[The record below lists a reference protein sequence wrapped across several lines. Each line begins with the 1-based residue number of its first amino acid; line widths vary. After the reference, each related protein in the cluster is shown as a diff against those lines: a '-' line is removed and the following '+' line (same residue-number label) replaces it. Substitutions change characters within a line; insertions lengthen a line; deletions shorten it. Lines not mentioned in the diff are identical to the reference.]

1 MIKLVNVYKYFNRG
15 KKNEVKAIDN
25 TSIDL
30 PDKGIVTL
38 LGPSGCGKTTL
49 LNSIGGLSRINKGSI
64 YIDGERITKRS
75 VNKIDKIRSL
85 KIGYIFQNFNLLD
98 DETVFDNVSL
108 VLKINGL
115 KDKEEIKKRVNFCL
129 ESLGIYRYRN
139 RYASMLSGGERQR
152 VAIAR
157 AIVKDPEVIIA
168 DEPTGNLDSKN
179 SIEVM
184 NIIKSISRDR
194 LVILV
199 THERELAKFYSDRII
214 EISDGKIVKDYENA
228 DNHELDYRLDNK
240 IYLKDIEN
248 YSNKEVGSAKVEY
261 YSDNND
267 KVSFKIVVKNDN
279 IYIESD
285 SLKKIEVINNSN
297 IELVDAHY
305 EKINKKVYEEFSF
318 DFNKVKD
325 NKFKEKY
332 SSIYNV
338 VTSTKKGFRKVLNYS
353 FVKKLLLIG
362 FFTSS
367 LFIMYSV
374 SSIMST
380 FKIDEKNFVSYNKDY
395 VLLNKKNMSVNEFN
409 NLNNVSNVEYVLPSN
424 GNVQVNFKFNKFLQT
439 SGILESMSGS
449 LASYSKVDK
458 VINGVKTNGKKEII
472 IDKMVIDKFLSMGDA
487 KNAGFNTYDS
497 FINEY
502 VYLQNNDMYK
512 IVGISDTNSPSIYV
526 NDSEFV
532 NFIDNSLKDT
542 NTLEESS
549 DKLKNYE
556 RTSVILTKGSL
567 PVNDYEVIVNEKM
580 KDMYPLDKSIDKKV
594 GDNKLKVVGYY
605 KSGSENGL
613 LVSENT
619 IKNNLILTSDKFVIS
634 SSDKDST
641 INELKVSKYNVVD
654 TYKNSLNDY
663 KRNIE
668 ESNRNKI
675 IYSSVIVIISLIE
688 IYLIVR
694 SSFLSRVKEVGI
706 LRSIGVKRKDIYKM
720 FMGEILSIT
729 LISSVPGLIVMSYI
743 LYTLSKISVLNIV
756 INWYVVLISLV
767 IILVF
772 NTLFGLLP
780 VYKTIRKTPHEI
792 LSRNDVD

>member
-1 MIKLVNVYKYFNRG
+1 MIKLANVYKYFNRG

-25 TSIDL
+25 TSLDL

-240 IYLKDIEN
+240 IYLKDMEN

-261 YSDNND
+261 YSDNTD

-380 FKIDEKNFVSYNKDY
+380 FKVDEKNFVSYNKDY

-487 KNAGFNTYDS
+487 KNAGFNTYDN

-532 NFIDNSLKDT
+532 NFIENSLNDNSEDG
-542 NTLEESS
+542 S
-549 DKLKNYE
+549 DKLKSYE
-556 RTSVILTKGSL
+556 RSSITLTKGSL
-567 PVNDYEVIVNEKM
+567 PVNDYEVIVNENM
-580 KDMYPLDKSIDKKV
+580 KDMYPLDKIIDKKV

-605 KSGSENGL
+605 KSVSESGL

-619 IKNNLILTSDKFVIS
+619 IKNRLILTSDKFVIS

-641 INELKVSKYNVVD
+641 ISELKTSKYNVVD
-654 TYKNSLNDY
+654 TYKDSLNNY
-663 KRNIE
+663 KRSIE

-729 LISSVPGLIVMSYI
+729 LISSVPGLIVMGYI

>member
-214 EISDGKIVKDYENA
+214 EISDGKIVKDYENV

-240 IYLKDIEN
+240 IYLKDMEN
-248 YSNKEVGSAKVEY
+248 YSNKEVGSAKIEY
-261 YSDNND
+261 YSDNTD

-380 FKIDEKNFVSYNKDY
+380 FKVDEKNFVSYNKDY

-409 NLNNVSNVEYVLPSN
+409 NLNNVSNVEYVLPSD
-424 GNVQVNFKFNKFLQT
+424 GKVQVNFKFYKFLQT

-449 LASYSKVDK
+449 LASYNKVDK

-487 KNAGFNTYDS
+487 KNAGFNTYDN

-502 VYLQNNDMYK
+502 VYLQNDDMYK

-532 NFIDNSLKDT
+532 NFIENSLND
-542 NTLEESS
+542 NLEDGS
-549 DKLKNYE
+549 DKLKSYE
-556 RTSVILTKGSL
+556 RSSITLTKGSL
-567 PVNDYEVIVNEKM
+567 PVNDYEVIVNENM
-580 KDMYPLDKSIDKKV
+580 KDMYPLDKIIDKKV

-605 KSGSENGL
+605 KSGSENDL

-619 IKNNLILTSDKFVIS
+619 IKNRLILTSDKFVIS

-641 INELKVSKYNVVD
+641 ISELKTSKYNVVD
-654 TYKNSLNDY
+654 TYKDSLSNY
-663 KRNIE
+663 KRSIE

-729 LISSVPGLIVMSYI
+729 LISSVPGLIVMGYI

>member
-25 TSIDL
+25 TSLDL

-214 EISDGKIVKDYENA
+214 EISDGKIVKDYENT

-240 IYLKDIEN
+240 IYLKDMEN

-261 YSDNND
+261 YSDNTD

-380 FKIDEKNFVSYNKDY
+380 FKVDEKNFVSYNKDY

-409 NLNNVSNVEYVLPSN
+409 NLNNVSNVEYVLPSD
-424 GNVQVNFKFNKFLQT
+424 GKVQVNFKFYKFLQT

-487 KNAGFNTYDS
+487 KNAGFNTYDN

-502 VYLQNNDMYK
+502 VYLQNDDMYK

-532 NFIDNSLKDT
+532 NFIENSLNDNSEDG
-542 NTLEESS
+542 S
-549 DKLKNYE
+549 DKLKSYE
-556 RTSVILTKGSL
+556 RSSITLTKDSL
-567 PVNDYEVIVNEKM
+567 PVNDYEVIVNENM
-580 KDMYPLDKSIDKKV
+580 KDMYPLDKIIDKKV

-605 KSGSENGL
+605 KSGSESGL

-619 IKNNLILTSDKFVIS
+619 IKNRLILTSDKFVIS

-641 INELKVSKYNVVD
+641 ISELKSSKYNVVD
-654 TYKNSLNDY
+654 TYKDSLSNY
-663 KRNIE
+663 KRSIE

-729 LISSVPGLIVMSYI
+729 LISSVPGLIVMGYI

>member
-25 TSIDL
+25 TSLDL

-214 EISDGKIVKDYENA
+214 EISDGKIVKDYENV

-240 IYLKDIEN
+240 IYLKDMEN
-248 YSNKEVGSAKVEY
+248 YSNKEVGSAKIEY
-261 YSDNND
+261 YSDNTD

-380 FKIDEKNFVSYNKDY
+380 FKVDEKNFVSYNKDY

-409 NLNNVSNVEYVLPSN
+409 NLNNVSNVEYVLPSD
-424 GNVQVNFKFNKFLQT
+424 GKVQVNFKFYKFLQT

-487 KNAGFNTYDS
+487 KNAGFNTYDN

-502 VYLQNNDMYK
+502 VYLQNDDMYK

-532 NFIDNSLKDT
+532 NFIENSLNDNSEDD
-542 NTLEESS
+542 S
-549 DKLKNYE
+549 DKLKSYE
-556 RTSVILTKGSL
+556 RSSITLTKGSL
-567 PVNDYEVIVNEKM
+567 PVNDYEVIVNENM
-580 KDMYPLDKSIDKKV
+580 KDMYPLDKIVDKKV

-605 KSGSENGL
+605 KSVSENGL

-619 IKNNLILTSDKFVIS
+619 IKNRLILTSDKFVIS

-641 INELKVSKYNVVD
+641 ISELKTSKYNVVD
-654 TYKNSLNDY
+654 TYKDSLNNY
-663 KRNIE
+663 KRSIE

-729 LISSVPGLIVMSYI
+729 LISSVPGLIVMGYI

>member
-25 TSIDL
+25 TSLDL

-64 YIDGERITKRS
+64 YIDGERITNRS

-214 EISDGKIVKDYENA
+214 EISDGKIVKDYENV

-240 IYLKDIEN
+240 IYLKDMEN

-261 YSDNND
+261 YSDNTD

-285 SLKKIEVINNSN
+285 SLKKIEVINNGN

-380 FKIDEKNFVSYNKDY
+380 FKVDEKNFVSYNKDY

-472 IDKMVIDKFLSMGDA
+472 IDKMVIDKFLSMSDA
-487 KNAGFNTYDS
+487 KNAGFNTYDN

-502 VYLQNNDMYK
+502 VYLQNDDMYK

-532 NFIDNSLKDT
+532 NFIENSLKD
-542 NTLEESS
+542 NSEESS
-549 DKLKNYE
+549 DKLKSYE
-556 RTSVILTKGSL
+556 RSSITLTKGSL
-567 PVNDYEVIVNEKM
+567 PVNDYEVIVNENM

-594 GDNKLKVVGYY
+594 VDNKLKVVGYY
-605 KSGSENGL
+605 KSVSENGL

-619 IKNNLILTSDKFVIS
+619 IKNRLILTSDKFVIS

-641 INELKVSKYNVVD
+641 ISELKTSKYNVVD
-654 TYKNSLNDY
+654 TYKDSLSNY
-663 KRNIE
+663 KRSIE

-729 LISSVPGLIVMSYI
+729 LISSVPGLIVMGYI

>member
-25 TSIDL
+25 TSLDL

-75 VNKIDKIRSL
+75 VNKIDRIRSL

-472 IDKMVIDKFLSMGDA
+472 IDKMVIDRFLSMGDA
-487 KNAGFNTYDS
+487 KNAGFNTYDN

-502 VYLQNNDMYK
+502 VYLQNDDMYK

-532 NFIDNSLKDT
+532 NFIENSLNDNSEDG
-542 NTLEESS
+542 S
-549 DKLKNYE
+549 DKLKSYE
-556 RTSVILTKGSL
+556 RSSITLTKGSL
-567 PVNDYEVIVNEKM
+567 PVNDYEVIVNENM
-580 KDMYPLDKSIDKKV
+580 KDMYPLDKIIDKKV

-605 KSGSENGL
+605 KSVSESGL

-619 IKNNLILTSDKFVIS
+619 IKNRLILTSDKFVIS

-641 INELKVSKYNVVD
+641 ISELKTSKYNVVD
-654 TYKNSLNDY
+654 TYKDSLNNY
-663 KRNIE
+663 KRSIE

-729 LISSVPGLIVMSYI
+729 LISSVPGLIVMGYI

-756 INWYVVLISLV
+756 INWYVVLISLA

>member
-25 TSIDL
+25 TSLDL

-240 IYLKDIEN
+240 IYLKDMEN

-261 YSDNND
+261 YSDNTD

-380 FKIDEKNFVSYNKDY
+380 FKVDEKNFVSYNKDY

-424 GNVQVNFKFNKFLQT
+424 GKVQVNFKFNKFLQT

-487 KNAGFNTYDS
+487 KNAGFNTYDN

-502 VYLQNNDMYK
+502 VYLQNDDMYK

-532 NFIDNSLKDT
+532 NFIENSLNDNSEDD
-542 NTLEESS
+542 S
-549 DKLKNYE
+549 DKLKSYE
-556 RTSVILTKGSL
+556 RSNITLTKGSL
-567 PVNDYEVIVNEKM
+567 PVNDYEVIVNENM
-580 KDMYPLDKSIDKKV
+580 KDMYPLDKIIDKKV

-605 KSGSENGL
+605 KSVSENGL

-619 IKNNLILTSDKFVIS
+619 IKNRLILTSDKFVIS

-641 INELKVSKYNVVD
+641 ISELKTSKYNVVD
-654 TYKNSLNDY
+654 TYKDSLNNY
-663 KRNIE
+663 KRSIE

-729 LISSVPGLIVMSYI
+729 LISSVPGLIVMGYI

>member
-25 TSIDL
+25 TSLDL

-214 EISDGKIVKDYENA
+214 EISDGKIVKDYENV

-240 IYLKDIEN
+240 IYLKDMEN

-261 YSDNND
+261 YSDNTD

-472 IDKMVIDKFLSMGDA
+472 IDKMVIDRFLSMGDA
-487 KNAGFNTYDS
+487 KNAGFNTYDN

-502 VYLQNNDMYK
+502 VYLQNDDMYK

-532 NFIDNSLKDT
+532 NFIENSLNDNSEDG
-542 NTLEESS
+542 S
-549 DKLKNYE
+549 DKLKSYE
-556 RTSVILTKGSL
+556 RSSITLTKGSL
-567 PVNDYEVIVNEKM
+567 PVNDYEVIVNENM
-580 KDMYPLDKSIDKKV
+580 KDMYPLDKIIDKKV

-619 IKNNLILTSDKFVIS
+619 IKNKLILTSDKFVIS

-641 INELKVSKYNVVD
+641 ISELKTSKYNVVD
-654 TYKNSLNDY
+654 TYKDSLSNY
-663 KRNIE
+663 KRSIE

-729 LISSVPGLIVMSYI
+729 LISSVPGLIVMGYI

>member
-25 TSIDL
+25 TSLDL

-152 VAIAR
+152 VVIAR

-472 IDKMVIDKFLSMGDA
+472 IDKMVIDRFLSMGDA
-487 KNAGFNTYDS
+487 KNAGFNTYDN

-502 VYLQNNDMYK
+502 VYLQNDDMYK

-532 NFIDNSLKDT
+532 NFIENSLNDNSEDG
-542 NTLEESS
+542 S
-549 DKLKNYE
+549 DKLKSYE
-556 RTSVILTKGSL
+556 RSSITLTKGSL
-567 PVNDYEVIVNEKM
+567 PVNDYEVIVNENM

-619 IKNNLILTSDKFVIS
+619 IKNRLILTSDKFVIS

-641 INELKVSKYNVVD
+641 ISELKSSKYNVVD
-654 TYKNSLNDY
+654 TYKDSLSNY
-663 KRNIE
+663 KRSIE

-729 LISSVPGLIVMSYI
+729 LISSVPGLIVMGYI

>member
-1 MIKLVNVYKYFNRG
+1 MIKLVNVYKYFNKG
-15 KKNEVKAIDN
+15 KKSEVRAIDN

-30 PDKGIVTL
+30 PEKGIVTL

-49 LNSIGGLSRINKGSI
+49 LNSIGGLSKIDKGSI
-64 YIDGERITKRS
+64 YVDEEKITKVS

-129 ESLGIYRYRN
+129 ESLNIYRYRN
-139 RYASMLSGGERQR
+139 RYANMLSGGERQR

-179 SIEVM
+179 TIEVM

-214 EISDGKIVKDYENA
+214 EISDGKIVKDYENV

-261 YSDNND
+261 YSDTTD

-380 FKIDEKNFVSYNKDY
+380 FKVDEKNFVSYNKDY

-472 IDKMVIDKFLSMGDA
+472 IDKMVIDRFLSMGDA
-487 KNAGFNTYDS
+487 KNAGFNTYDN

-502 VYLQNNDMYK
+502 VYLQNDDMYK

-526 NDSEFV
+526 NASEFV
-532 NFIDNSLKDT
+532 NFIENSLNDNSEDG
-542 NTLEESS
+542 S
-549 DKLKNYE
+549 DKLKSYE
-556 RTSVILTKGSL
+556 RSSITLTKGSL
-567 PVNDYEVIVNEKM
+567 PVNDYEVIVNENM
-580 KDMYPLDKSIDKKV
+580 KDMYPLDKIIDKKV

-605 KSGSENGL
+605 KSVSESGL

-619 IKNNLILTSDKFVIS
+619 IKNRLILTSDKFVIS

-641 INELKVSKYNVVD
+641 ISELKTSKYNVVD
-654 TYKNSLNDY
+654 TYKDSLNNY
-663 KRNIE
+663 KRSIE

-729 LISSVPGLIVMSYI
+729 LISSVPGLIVMGYI

>member
-25 TSIDL
+25 TSLDL

-240 IYLKDIEN
+240 IYLKDMEN

-261 YSDNND
+261 YSDNTD

-380 FKIDEKNFVSYNKDY
+380 FKVDEKNFVSYNKDY

-409 NLNNVSNVEYVLPSN
+409 NLNNVSNVEYVLPSD
-424 GNVQVNFKFNKFLQT
+424 GKVQVNFKFYKFLQT

-449 LASYSKVDK
+449 LASYNKVDK

-487 KNAGFNTYDS
+487 KNAGFNTYDN

-502 VYLQNNDMYK
+502 VYLQNDDMYK

-532 NFIDNSLKDT
+532 NFIENSLNDNSEDG
-542 NTLEESS
+542 S
-549 DKLKNYE
+549 DKLKSYE
-556 RTSVILTKGSL
+556 RSSITLTKGSL
-567 PVNDYEVIVNEKM
+567 PVNDYEVIVNENM
-580 KDMYPLDKSIDKKV
+580 KDMYPLDKIIDKKV

-605 KSGSENGL
+605 KSVSESGL

-619 IKNNLILTSDKFVIS
+619 IKNRLILTSDKFVIS

-641 INELKVSKYNVVD
+641 ISELKTSKYNVVD
-654 TYKNSLNDY
+654 TYKDSLSNY
-663 KRNIE
+663 KRSIE

-729 LISSVPGLIVMSYI
+729 LISSVPGLIVMGYI

>member
-25 TSIDL
+25 TSLDL

-214 EISDGKIVKDYENA
+214 EISDGKIVKDYENT

-240 IYLKDIEN
+240 IYLKDMEN
-248 YSNKEVGSAKVEY
+248 YSNKEVGSAKIEY
-261 YSDNND
+261 YSDNTD

-487 KNAGFNTYDS
+487 KNAGFNTYDN

-502 VYLQNNDMYK
+502 VYLQNDDMYK

-532 NFIDNSLKDT
+532 NFIENSLNDNSEDDSDRLK
-542 NTLEESS
+542 S
-549 DKLKNYE
+549 YE
-556 RTSVILTKGSL
+556 RSNITLTKGSL
-567 PVNDYEVIVNEKM
+567 PVNDYEVIVNENM

-605 KSGSENGL
+605 KSVSESGL

-619 IKNNLILTSDKFVIS
+619 IKNRLILTSDKFVIS

-641 INELKVSKYNVVD
+641 ISELKSSKYNVVD
-654 TYKNSLNDY
+654 TYKDSLSNY
-663 KRNIE
+663 KRSIE

-729 LISSVPGLIVMSYI
+729 LISSVPGLIVMGYI

>member
-25 TSIDL
+25 TSLDL

-49 LNSIGGLSRINKGSI
+49 LNSIGGLSKINKGSI

-240 IYLKDIEN
+240 IYLKDMEN

-261 YSDNND
+261 YSDNTD

-380 FKIDEKNFVSYNKDY
+380 FKVDEKNFVSYNKDY

-472 IDKMVIDKFLSMGDA
+472 IDKMVIDKFLSMSDA

-502 VYLQNNDMYK
+502 VYLQNDDMYK

-532 NFIDNSLKDT
+532 NFIENSLNDNSEDG
-542 NTLEESS
+542 S
-549 DKLKNYE
+549 DKLKSYE
-556 RTSVILTKGSL
+556 RSSITLTKGSL
-567 PVNDYEVIVNEKM
+567 PVNDYEVIVNENM

-594 GDNKLKVVGYY
+594 VDNKLKVVGYY
-605 KSGSENGL
+605 KSVSESGL

-619 IKNNLILTSDKFVIS
+619 IKNRLILTSDKFVIS

-641 INELKVSKYNVVD
+641 ISELKSSKYNVVD
-654 TYKNSLNDY
+654 TYKDSLSNY
-663 KRNIE
+663 KRSIE

-729 LISSVPGLIVMSYI
+729 LISSVPGLIVMGYI

>member
-25 TSIDL
+25 TSLDL

-214 EISDGKIVKDYENA
+214 EISDGKIVKDYENV

-240 IYLKDIEN
+240 IYLKDMEN
-248 YSNKEVGSAKVEY
+248 YSNKEVGSAKIEY
-261 YSDNND
+261 YSDNTD

-472 IDKMVIDKFLSMGDA
+472 IDKMVIDRFLSMGDA
-487 KNAGFNTYDS
+487 KNAGFNTYDN

-502 VYLQNNDMYK
+502 VYLQNDDMYK

-532 NFIDNSLKDT
+532 NFIENSLNDNSEDG
-542 NTLEESS
+542 S
-549 DKLKNYE
+549 DKLKSYE
-556 RTSVILTKGSL
+556 RSSITLTKGSL
-567 PVNDYEVIVNEKM
+567 PVNDYEVIVNENM
-580 KDMYPLDKSIDKKV
+580 KDMYPLDKIIDKKV

-619 IKNNLILTSDKFVIS
+619 IKNKLILTSDKFVIS

-641 INELKVSKYNVVD
+641 ISELKSSKYNVVD
-654 TYKNSLNDY
+654 TYKDSLSNY
-663 KRNIE
+663 KRSIE

-729 LISSVPGLIVMSYI
+729 LISSVPGLIVMGYI

>member
-25 TSIDL
+25 TSLDL

-75 VNKIDKIRSL
+75 VNKIDRIRSL

-214 EISDGKIVKDYENA
+214 EISDGKIVKDYENV

-472 IDKMVIDKFLSMGDA
+472 IDKMVIDRFLSMGDA
-487 KNAGFNTYDS
+487 KNAGFNTYDN

-502 VYLQNNDMYK
+502 VYLQNDDMYK

-532 NFIDNSLKDT
+532 NFIENSLNDNSEDG
-542 NTLEESS
+542 S
-549 DKLKNYE
+549 DKLKSYE
-556 RTSVILTKGSL
+556 RSSITLTKGSL
-567 PVNDYEVIVNEKM
+567 PVNDYEVIVNENM
-580 KDMYPLDKSIDKKV
+580 KDMYPLDKIIDKKV

-605 KSGSENGL
+605 KSVSESGL

-619 IKNNLILTSDKFVIS
+619 IKNRLILTSDKFVIS

-641 INELKVSKYNVVD
+641 ISELKTSKYNVVD
-654 TYKNSLNDY
+654 TYKDSLNNY
-663 KRNIE
+663 KRSIE

-729 LISSVPGLIVMSYI
+729 LISSVPGLIVMGYI

>member
-25 TSIDL
+25 TSLDL

-179 SIEVM
+179 TIEVM

-240 IYLKDIEN
+240 IYLKDMEN
-248 YSNKEVGSAKVEY
+248 YSNKEVGSAKIEY

-380 FKIDEKNFVSYNKDY
+380 FKVDEKNFVSYNKDY

-424 GNVQVNFKFNKFLQT
+424 GKVQVNFKFNKFLQT

-472 IDKMVIDKFLSMGDA
+472 IDKMVIDKFLSMSDA
-487 KNAGFNTYDS
+487 KNAGFNTYDN

-502 VYLQNNDMYK
+502 VYLQNDDMYK

-532 NFIDNSLKDT
+532 NFIENSLNDNSEDG
-542 NTLEESS
+542 S
-549 DKLKNYE
+549 DKLKSYE
-556 RTSVILTKGSL
+556 RSSITLTKGSL
-567 PVNDYEVIVNEKM
+567 PVNDYEVIVNENM
-580 KDMYPLDKSIDKKV
+580 KDMYPLDKIIDKKV

-619 IKNNLILTSDKFVIS
+619 IKNKLILTSDKFVIS

-641 INELKVSKYNVVD
+641 ISELKTSKYNVVD
-654 TYKNSLNDY
+654 TYKDSLSNY
-663 KRNIE
+663 KRSIE

-729 LISSVPGLIVMSYI
+729 LISSVPGLIVMGYI

>member
-25 TSIDL
+25 TSLDL

-214 EISDGKIVKDYENA
+214 EISDGKIIKDYENV

-261 YSDNND
+261 YSDTTD

-338 VTSTKKGFRKVLNYS
+338 VTSTKKGFKKVLNYS

-472 IDKMVIDKFLSMGDA
+472 IDKMVIDRFLSMGDA
-487 KNAGFNTYDS
+487 KNAGFNTYDN

-502 VYLQNNDMYK
+502 VYLQNDDMYK

-532 NFIDNSLKDT
+532 NFIENSLNDNSEDG
-542 NTLEESS
+542 S
-549 DKLKNYE
+549 DKLKSYE
-556 RTSVILTKGSL
+556 RSSITLTKGSL
-567 PVNDYEVIVNEKM
+567 PVNDYEVIVNENM

-619 IKNNLILTSDKFVIS
+619 IKNRLILTSDKFVIS

-641 INELKVSKYNVVD
+641 ISELKSSKYNVVD
-654 TYKNSLNDY
+654 TYKDSLSNY
-663 KRNIE
+663 KRSIE

-729 LISSVPGLIVMSYI
+729 LISSVPGLIVMGYI

>member
-1 MIKLVNVYKYFNRG
+1 MIKLANVYKYFNRG

-25 TSIDL
+25 TSLDL

-75 VNKIDKIRSL
+75 VNKIDRIRSL

-472 IDKMVIDKFLSMGDA
+472 IDKMVIDRFLSMGDA
-487 KNAGFNTYDS
+487 KNAGFNTYDN

-502 VYLQNNDMYK
+502 VYLQNDDMYK

-532 NFIDNSLKDT
+532 NFIENSLNDNSEDG
-542 NTLEESS
+542 S
-549 DKLKNYE
+549 DKLKSYE
-556 RTSVILTKGSL
+556 RSSITLTKGSL
-567 PVNDYEVIVNEKM
+567 PVNDYEVIVNENM
-580 KDMYPLDKSIDKKV
+580 KDMYPLDKIIDKKV

-605 KSGSENGL
+605 KSVSESGL

-619 IKNNLILTSDKFVIS
+619 IKNRLILTSDKFVIS

-641 INELKVSKYNVVD
+641 ISELKTSKYNVVD
-654 TYKNSLNDY
+654 TYKDSLNNY
-663 KRNIE
+663 KRSIE

-729 LISSVPGLIVMSYI
+729 LISSVPGLIVMGYI

>member
-25 TSIDL
+25 TSLDL

-240 IYLKDIEN
+240 IYLKDMEN

-261 YSDNND
+261 YSDNTD

-380 FKIDEKNFVSYNKDY
+380 FKVDEKNFVSYNKDY

-409 NLNNVSNVEYVLPSN
+409 NLNNVSNVEYVLPSD
-424 GNVQVNFKFNKFLQT
+424 GKVQVNFKFNKFLQT

-472 IDKMVIDKFLSMGDA
+472 IDKMVIDRFLSMGDA
-487 KNAGFNTYDS
+487 KNAGFNTYDN

-502 VYLQNNDMYK
+502 VYLQNDDMYK

-532 NFIDNSLKDT
+532 NFIENSLNDNSEDG
-542 NTLEESS
+542 S
-549 DKLKNYE
+549 DKLKSYE
-556 RTSVILTKGSL
+556 RSNITLTKGSL
-567 PVNDYEVIVNEKM
+567 PVNDYEVIVNENM
-580 KDMYPLDKSIDKKV
+580 KDMYPLDKIIDKKV

-605 KSGSENGL
+605 KSVSENGL

-619 IKNNLILTSDKFVIS
+619 IKNKLILTSDKFVIS

-641 INELKVSKYNVVD
+641 ISELKTSKYNVVD
-654 TYKNSLNDY
+654 TYKDSLNNY
-663 KRNIE
+663 KRSIE

-729 LISSVPGLIVMSYI
+729 LISSVPGLIVMGYI

>member
-25 TSIDL
+25 TSLDL

-214 EISDGKIVKDYENA
+214 EISDGKIVKDYENV

-240 IYLKDIEN
+240 IYLKDMEN

-261 YSDNND
+261 YSDNTD

-380 FKIDEKNFVSYNKDY
+380 FKVDEKNFVSYNKDY

-472 IDKMVIDKFLSMGDA
+472 IDKMVIDKFLSMSDA

-502 VYLQNNDMYK
+502 VYLQNDDMYK

-532 NFIDNSLKDT
+532 NFIENSLKD
-542 NTLEESS
+542 NSEDDS
-549 DKLKNYE
+549 DKLKSYE
-556 RTSVILTKGSL
+556 RSSITLTKGSL
-567 PVNDYEVIVNEKM
+567 PVNDYEVIVNENM
-580 KDMYPLDKSIDKKV
+580 KDMYPLDKIIDKKV

-605 KSGSENGL
+605 KSVSESGL

-619 IKNNLILTSDKFVIS
+619 IKNRLILTSDKFVIS

-641 INELKVSKYNVVD
+641 ISELKTSKYNVVD
-654 TYKNSLNDY
+654 TYKDSLSNY
-663 KRNIE
+663 KRSIE

-729 LISSVPGLIVMSYI
+729 LISSVPGLIVMGYI

>member
-25 TSIDL
+25 TSLDL

-49 LNSIGGLSRINKGSI
+49 LNSIGGLSKINKGSI

-214 EISDGKIVKDYENA
+214 EISDGKIVKDYENV

-240 IYLKDIEN
+240 IYLKDMEN

-261 YSDNND
+261 YSDNTD

-380 FKIDEKNFVSYNKDY
+380 FKVDEKNFVSYNKDY

-472 IDKMVIDKFLSMGDA
+472 IDKMVIDKFLSMSDA
-487 KNAGFNTYDS
+487 KNAGFNTYDN

-502 VYLQNNDMYK
+502 VYLQNDDMYK

-532 NFIDNSLKDT
+532 NFIENSLNDNSEDD
-542 NTLEESS
+542 S
-549 DKLKNYE
+549 DKLKSYE
-556 RTSVILTKGSL
+556 RSSITLTKGSL
-567 PVNDYEVIVNEKM
+567 PVNDYEVIVNENM

-594 GDNKLKVVGYY
+594 VDNKLKVVGYY
-605 KSGSENGL
+605 KSVSESGL

-619 IKNNLILTSDKFVIS
+619 IKNRLILTSDKFVIS

-641 INELKVSKYNVVD
+641 ISELKSSKYNVVD
-654 TYKNSLNDY
+654 TYKDSLSNY
-663 KRNIE
+663 KRSIE

-729 LISSVPGLIVMSYI
+729 LISSVPGLIVMGYI

>member
-25 TSIDL
+25 TSLDL

-214 EISDGKIVKDYENA
+214 EISDGKIVKDYENV

-240 IYLKDIEN
+240 IYLKDMEN
-248 YSNKEVGSAKVEY
+248 YSNKEVGSAKIEY
-261 YSDNND
+261 YSDNTD

-318 DFNKVKD
+318 DFNKIKD

-380 FKIDEKNFVSYNKDY
+380 FKVDEKNFVSYNKDY

-424 GNVQVNFKFNKFLQT
+424 GKVQVNFKFNKFLQT

-487 KNAGFNTYDS
+487 KNAGFNTYDN

-502 VYLQNNDMYK
+502 VYLQNDDMYK

-532 NFIDNSLKDT
+532 NFIENSLNDNSEDD
-542 NTLEESS
+542 S
-549 DKLKNYE
+549 DKLKSYE
-556 RTSVILTKGSL
+556 RSNITLTKGSL
-567 PVNDYEVIVNEKM
+567 PVNDYEVIVNENM
-580 KDMYPLDKSIDKKV
+580 KDMYPLDKIIDKKV

-605 KSGSENGL
+605 KSVSENGL

-619 IKNNLILTSDKFVIS
+619 IKNRLILTSDKFVIS

-641 INELKVSKYNVVD
+641 ISELKTSKYNVVD
-654 TYKNSLNDY
+654 TYKDSLNNY
-663 KRNIE
+663 KRSIE

-729 LISSVPGLIVMSYI
+729 LISSVPGLIVMGYI

>member
-1 MIKLVNVYKYFNRG
+1 MIKLVNVYKYFNKG

-25 TSIDL
+25 TSLDL

-64 YIDGERITKRS
+64 YIDGERITKRN

-115 KDKEEIKKRVNFCL
+115 KDKQEIKKRVNFCL
-129 ESLGIYRYRN
+129 ESLNIYRYRN
-139 RYASMLSGGERQR
+139 RYANMLSGGERQR

-214 EISDGKIVKDYENA
+214 EISDGKIVKDYENV

-240 IYLKDIEN
+240 IYLKDMEN

-261 YSDNND
+261 YSDNTD

-380 FKIDEKNFVSYNKDY
+380 FKVDEKNFVSYNKDY

-424 GNVQVNFKFNKFLQT
+424 GKVQVNFKFNKFLQT

-472 IDKMVIDKFLSMGDA
+472 IDKMVIDKFLSMSDA
-487 KNAGFNTYDS
+487 KNAGFNTYDN

-502 VYLQNNDMYK
+502 VYLQNDDMYK

-532 NFIDNSLKDT
+532 NFIENSLNDNS
-542 NTLEESS
+542 EESS
-549 DKLKNYE
+549 DKLKSYE
-556 RTSVILTKGSL
+556 RSSITLTKGSL
-567 PVNDYEVIVNEKM
+567 PVNDYEVIVNENM
-580 KDMYPLDKSIDKKV
+580 KDMYPLDKIIDKKV

-605 KSGSENGL
+605 KSVSESGL

-619 IKNNLILTSDKFVIS
+619 IKNRLILTSDKFVIS

-641 INELKVSKYNVVD
+641 ISELKSSKYNVVD
-654 TYKNSLNDY
+654 TYKDSLSNY
-663 KRNIE
+663 KRSIE

-729 LISSVPGLIVMSYI
+729 LISSVPGLIVMGYI

>member
-1 MIKLVNVYKYFNRG
+1 MIKLVNVYKYFNKG

-25 TSIDL
+25 TSLDL

-179 SIEVM
+179 TIEVM

-240 IYLKDIEN
+240 IYLKDMEN
-248 YSNKEVGSAKVEY
+248 YSNKEVGSAKIEY

-380 FKIDEKNFVSYNKDY
+380 FKVDEKNFVSYNKDY

-424 GNVQVNFKFNKFLQT
+424 GKVQVNFKFNKFLQT

-472 IDKMVIDKFLSMGDA
+472 IDKMVIDKFLSMSDA
-487 KNAGFNTYDS
+487 KNAGFNTYDN

-502 VYLQNNDMYK
+502 VYLQNDDMYK

-532 NFIDNSLKDT
+532 NFIENSLNDNS
-542 NTLEESS
+542 EESS
-549 DKLKNYE
+549 DKLKSYE
-556 RTSVILTKGSL
+556 RSSITLTKGSL
-567 PVNDYEVIVNEKM
+567 PVNDYEVIVNENM
-580 KDMYPLDKSIDKKV
+580 KDMYPLDKIIDKKV

-605 KSGSENGL
+605 KSVSESGL

-619 IKNNLILTSDKFVIS
+619 IKNRLILTSDKFVIS

-641 INELKVSKYNVVD
+641 ISELKSSKYNVVD
-654 TYKNSLNDY
+654 TYKDSLSNY
-663 KRNIE
+663 KRSIE

-729 LISSVPGLIVMSYI
+729 LISSVPGLIVMGYI

>member
-1 MIKLVNVYKYFNRG
+1 MIKLANVYKYFNRG

-25 TSIDL
+25 TSLDL

-75 VNKIDKIRSL
+75 VNKIDRIRSL

-472 IDKMVIDKFLSMGDA
+472 IDKMVIDRFLSMGDA
-487 KNAGFNTYDS
+487 KNAGFNTYDN

-502 VYLQNNDMYK
+502 VYLQNDDMYK

-532 NFIDNSLKDT
+532 NFIENSLNDNSEDDSDRLK
-542 NTLEESS
+542 S
-549 DKLKNYE
+549 YE
-556 RTSVILTKGSL
+556 RSNITLTKGSL
-567 PVNDYEVIVNEKM
+567 PVNDYEVIVNENM

-605 KSGSENGL
+605 KSVSENGL

-619 IKNNLILTSDKFVIS
+619 IKNRLILTSDKFVIS

-641 INELKVSKYNVVD
+641 ISELKSSKYNVVD
-654 TYKNSLNDY
+654 TYKDSLSNY
-663 KRNIE
+663 KRSIE

-729 LISSVPGLIVMSYI
+729 LISSVPGLIVMGYI

>member
-1 MIKLVNVYKYFNRG
+1 MK
-15 KKNEVKAIDN
+15 
-25 TSIDL
+25 
-30 PDKGIVTL
+30 
-38 LGPSGCGKTTL
+38 
-49 LNSIGGLSRINKGSI
+49 
-64 YIDGERITKRS
+64 
-75 VNKIDKIRSL
+75 
-85 KIGYIFQNFNLLD
+85 
-98 DETVFDNVSL
+98 
-108 VLKINGL
+108 
-115 KDKEEIKKRVNFCL
+115 
-129 ESLGIYRYRN
+129 
-139 RYASMLSGGERQR
+139 
-152 VAIAR
+152 
-157 AIVKDPEVIIA
+157 
-168 DEPTGNLDSKN
+168 
-179 SIEVM
+179 
-184 NIIKSISRDR
+184 
-194 LVILV
+194 
-199 THERELAKFYSDRII
+199 
-214 EISDGKIVKDYENA
+214 
-228 DNHELDYRLDNK
+228 
-240 IYLKDIEN
+240 
-248 YSNKEVGSAKVEY
+248 
-261 YSDNND
+261 
-267 KVSFKIVVKNDN
+267 
-279 IYIESD
+279 
-285 SLKKIEVINNSN
+285 
-297 IELVDAHY
+297 
-305 EKINKKVYEEFSF
+305 
-318 DFNKVKD
+318 
-325 NKFKEKY
+325 
-332 SSIYNV
+332 
-338 VTSTKKGFRKVLNYS
+338 
-353 FVKKLLLIG
+353 
-362 FFTSS
+362 
-367 LFIMYSV
+367 
-374 SSIMST
+374 
-380 FKIDEKNFVSYNKDY
+380 KNFVSYNKDY

-472 IDKMVIDKFLSMGDA
+472 IDKMVIDRFLSMGDA
-487 KNAGFNTYDS
+487 KNAGFNTYDN

-502 VYLQNNDMYK
+502 VYLQNDDMYK

-532 NFIDNSLKDT
+532 NFIENSLNDNSEDG
-542 NTLEESS
+542 S
-549 DKLKNYE
+549 DKLKSYE
-556 RTSVILTKGSL
+556 RSSITLTKGSL
-567 PVNDYEVIVNEKM
+567 PVNDYEVIVNENM
-580 KDMYPLDKSIDKKV
+580 KDMYPLDKIIDKKV

-605 KSGSENGL
+605 KSVSESGL

-619 IKNNLILTSDKFVIS
+619 IKNRLILTSDKFVIS

-641 INELKVSKYNVVD
+641 ISELKTSKYNVVD
-654 TYKNSLNDY
+654 TYKDSLNNY
-663 KRNIE
+663 KRSIE

-729 LISSVPGLIVMSYI
+729 LISSVPGLIVMGYI

>member
-25 TSIDL
+25 TSLDL

-214 EISDGKIVKDYENA
+214 EISDGKIVKDYENV

-240 IYLKDIEN
+240 IYLKDMEN
-248 YSNKEVGSAKVEY
+248 YSNKEVGSAKIEY
-261 YSDNND
+261 YSDNTD

-380 FKIDEKNFVSYNKDY
+380 FKVDEKNFVSYNKDY

-409 NLNNVSNVEYVLPSN
+409 NLNNVSNVEYVLPSD
-424 GNVQVNFKFNKFLQT
+424 GKVQVNFKFNKFLQT

-449 LASYSKVDK
+449 LASYNKVDK

-472 IDKMVIDKFLSMGDA
+472 IDKMVIDKFLSMSDA

-497 FINEY
+497 FINKY
-502 VYLQNNDMYK
+502 VYLQNDDMYK
-512 IVGISDTNSPSIYV
+512 IVGISDTSSPSIYV

-532 NFIDNSLKDT
+532 NFIENSLND
-542 NTLEESS
+542 NYMSEEES
-549 DKLKNYE
+549 DKLKSYE
-556 RTSVILTKGSL
+556 RSSITLTKGSL
-567 PVNDYEVIVNEKM
+567 PVNDYEVIVNENM

-594 GDNKLKVVGYY
+594 VDNKLKVVGYY
-605 KSGSENGL
+605 KSVSESGL

-619 IKNNLILTSDKFVIS
+619 IKNRLILTSDKFVIS

-641 INELKVSKYNVVD
+641 ISELKTSKYNVVD
-654 TYKNSLNDY
+654 TYKDSLSNY
-663 KRNIE
+663 KRSIE

-706 LRSIGVKRKDIYKM
+706 LRSIGVKKKDIYKM

-729 LISSVPGLIVMSYI
+729 LISSVPGLIVMGYI

>member
-1 MIKLVNVYKYFNRG
+1 MIKLVNVYKYFNKG

-25 TSIDL
+25 TSLDL

-240 IYLKDIEN
+240 IYLKDMEN

-261 YSDNND
+261 YSDNTD

-380 FKIDEKNFVSYNKDY
+380 FKVDEKNFVSYNKDY

-409 NLNNVSNVEYVLPSN
+409 NLNNVSNVEYVLPSD
-424 GNVQVNFKFNKFLQT
+424 GKVQVNFKFYKFLQT

-487 KNAGFNTYDS
+487 KNAGFNTYDN

-502 VYLQNNDMYK
+502 VYLQNDDMYK

-532 NFIDNSLKDT
+532 NFIENSLNDNSEDG
-542 NTLEESS
+542 S
-549 DKLKNYE
+549 DKLKSYE
-556 RTSVILTKGSL
+556 RSSITLTKGSL
-567 PVNDYEVIVNEKM
+567 PVNDYEVIVNENM
-580 KDMYPLDKSIDKKV
+580 KDMYPLDKIIDKKV

-605 KSGSENGL
+605 KSGSESGL

-619 IKNNLILTSDKFVIS
+619 IKNRLILTSDKFVIS

-641 INELKVSKYNVVD
+641 ISELKSSKYNVVD
-654 TYKNSLNDY
+654 TYKDSLSNY
-663 KRNIE
+663 KRSIE

-729 LISSVPGLIVMSYI
+729 LISSVPGLIVMGYI

>member
-1 MIKLVNVYKYFNRG
+1 MIKLVNVYKYFNKG

-25 TSIDL
+25 TSLDL

-199 THERELAKFYSDRII
+199 THGRELAKFYSDRII

-338 VTSTKKGFRKVLNYS
+338 VTSTKKGFRKALNYS

-439 SGILESMSGS
+439 SGILKSMSGS

-472 IDKMVIDKFLSMGDA
+472 IDKMVIDRFLSMGDA
-487 KNAGFNTYDS
+487 KNAGFNTYDN

-502 VYLQNNDMYK
+502 VYLQNDDMYK

-532 NFIDNSLKDT
+532 NFIENSLNDNSEDDSDRLK
-542 NTLEESS
+542 S
-549 DKLKNYE
+549 YE
-556 RTSVILTKGSL
+556 RSNITLTKGSL
-567 PVNDYEVIVNEKM
+567 PVNDYEVIVNENM

-605 KSGSENGL
+605 KSVSENGL

-619 IKNNLILTSDKFVIS
+619 IKNRLILTSDKFVIS

-641 INELKVSKYNVVD
+641 ISELKSSKYNVVD
-654 TYKNSLNDY
+654 TYKDSLSNY
-663 KRNIE
+663 KRSIE

-729 LISSVPGLIVMSYI
+729 LISSVPGLIVMGYI

>member
-214 EISDGKIVKDYENA
+214 EISDGKIVKDYENV

-240 IYLKDIEN
+240 IYLKDMEN

-261 YSDNND
+261 YSDNTD

-285 SLKKIEVINNSN
+285 SLKKIEVINNGN

-409 NLNNVSNVEYVLPSN
+409 NLNNVSNVEYVLPSD
-424 GNVQVNFKFNKFLQT
+424 GKVQVNFKFYKFLQT

-449 LASYSKVDK
+449 LASYNKVDK

-487 KNAGFNTYDS
+487 KNAGFNTYDN

-502 VYLQNNDMYK
+502 VYLQNDDMYK

-532 NFIDNSLKDT
+532 NFIENSLNDNS
-542 NTLEESS
+542 EESS
-549 DKLKNYE
+549 DKLKSYE
-556 RTSVILTKGSL
+556 RSSITLTKGSL
-567 PVNDYEVIVNEKM
+567 PVNDYEVIVNENM
-580 KDMYPLDKSIDKKV
+580 KDMYPLDKIIDKKV

-605 KSGSENGL
+605 KSVSENGL

-619 IKNNLILTSDKFVIS
+619 IKNKLILTSDKFVIS

-641 INELKVSKYNVVD
+641 ISELKTSKYNVVD
-654 TYKNSLNDY
+654 TYKDSLSNY
-663 KRNIE
+663 KRSIE

-729 LISSVPGLIVMSYI
+729 LISSVPGLIVMGYI

>member
-25 TSIDL
+25 TSLDL

-64 YIDGERITKRS
+64 YIDGERITNRS

-214 EISDGKIVKDYENA
+214 EISDGKIVKDYENT

-261 YSDNND
+261 YSDNTD

-380 FKIDEKNFVSYNKDY
+380 FKVDEKNFVSYNKDY

-409 NLNNVSNVEYVLPSN
+409 NLNNVSNVEYVLPSD
-424 GNVQVNFKFNKFLQT
+424 GKVQVNFKFNKFLQT

-449 LASYSKVDK
+449 LASYNKVDK

-472 IDKMVIDKFLSMGDA
+472 IDKMVIDKFLSMSDA

-502 VYLQNNDMYK
+502 VYLQNDDMYK
-512 IVGISDTNSPSIYV
+512 IVGISDTSSPSIYV

-532 NFIDNSLKDT
+532 NFIENSLNDNSED
-542 NTLEESS
+542 SS
-549 DKLKNYE
+549 DKLKSYE
-556 RTSVILTKGSL
+556 RSSITLTKGSL
-567 PVNDYEVIVNEKM
+567 PVNDYEVIVNENM
-580 KDMYPLDKSIDKKV
+580 KDMYPLDKIIDKKV

-605 KSGSENGL
+605 KSVSESGL

-619 IKNNLILTSDKFVIS
+619 IKNKLILTSDKFVIS
-634 SSDKDST
+634 SSDKYST
-641 INELKVSKYNVVD
+641 ISELKTSKYNVVD
-654 TYKNSLNDY
+654 TYKDSLSNY
-663 KRNIE
+663 KRSIE

-729 LISSVPGLIVMSYI
+729 LISSVPGLIVMGYI

>member
-25 TSIDL
+25 TSLDL

-64 YIDGERITKRS
+64 YIDGERITNRS

-214 EISDGKIVKDYENA
+214 EISDGKIVKDYENV

-240 IYLKDIEN
+240 IYLKDMEN

-380 FKIDEKNFVSYNKDY
+380 FKVDEKNFVSYNKDY

-472 IDKMVIDKFLSMGDA
+472 IDKMVIDKFLSMSDA

-502 VYLQNNDMYK
+502 VYLQNDDMYK

-532 NFIDNSLKDT
+532 NFIENSLNDNSEDG
-542 NTLEESS
+542 S
-549 DKLKNYE
+549 DKLKSYE
-556 RTSVILTKGSL
+556 RSSITLTKGSL
-567 PVNDYEVIVNEKM
+567 PVND
-580 KDMYPLDKSIDKKV
+580 
-594 GDNKLKVVGYY
+594 
-605 KSGSENGL
+605 
-613 LVSENT
+613 
-619 IKNNLILTSDKFVIS
+619 IK
-634 SSDKDST
+634 
-641 INELKVSKYNVVD
+641 
-654 TYKNSLNDY
+654 
-663 KRNIE
+663 
-668 ESNRNKI
+668 
-675 IYSSVIVIISLIE
+675 
-688 IYLIVR
+688 
-694 SSFLSRVKEVGI
+694 
-706 LRSIGVKRKDIYKM
+706 
-720 FMGEILSIT
+720 
-729 LISSVPGLIVMSYI
+729 
-743 LYTLSKISVLNIV
+743 
-756 INWYVVLISLV
+756 
-767 IILVF
+767 
-772 NTLFGLLP
+772 
-780 VYKTIRKTPHEI
+780 
-792 LSRNDVD
+792 